1 MKTIV
6 AHISPDLD
14 AITSAWLI
22 TRYLPEW
29 DTAEYAF
36 VPAGE
41 TYKGMPPDA
50 NPEIIHVDTGM
61 GRFDH
66 HQLSERT
73 SATKRVFDYLA
84 EEGYIKERD
93 LEALEHLVNFVTEI
107 DNFGEVHFPDPTN
120 IRYTFCLHEF
130 IYPLRS
136 KFTSDTELLSMVMLI
151 LDSILYTEKNNLRA
165 EEEITEGVVLQT
177 HWGRTLLMET
187 KNEAAVKYAL
197 KKGFEMVVRRDP
209 DTSTIRIKTQPNKK
223 YDLTPLHKIII
234 KADPDATWFLHASKN
249 MLLNG
254 SSKNPNSRPSSLSLH
269 RLIEILK
276 EI

>member
-41 TYKGMPPDA
+41 TYQGKPPDT
-50 NPEIIHVDTGM
+50 NPDIIHVDTGM

-84 EEGYIKERD
+84 EEGYVRERD

-165 EEEITEGVVLQT
+165 EEEITEGVVMKT

-209 DTSTIRIKTQPNKK
+209 DTATIRIKTQPNKK
-223 YDLTPLHKIII
+223 YDLTSLHKIII

-254 SSKNPNSRPSSLSLH
+254 STKNPNSKPSSLSLH

>member
-6 AHISPDLD
+6 THISPDLD
-14 AITSAWLI
+14 AIASSWLLK
-22 TRYLPEW
+22 RYLPEW
-29 DTAEYAF
+29 DSAEHAF

-41 TYKGMPPDA
+41 TYEGKAPDVD
-50 NPEIIHVDTGM
+50 PEILHVDTGM

-66 HQLSERT
+66 HQLSERS
-73 SATKRVFDYLA
+73 SATKRVFDYLS
-84 EEGYIKERD
+84 EEGYIKEKD
-93 LEALEHLVNFVTEI
+93 LEALEQMVTFITDI
-107 DNFGEVHFPDPTN
+107 DNFGEVHFPDPTDV
-120 IRYTFCLHEF
+120 RYTFCLHEF

-136 KFTSDTELLSMVMLI
+136 KCSSDTELMSLVMLI

-165 EEEITEGVVLQT
+165 EVEIKEGVVLST
-177 HWGRTLLMET
+177 HWGKTLVMET

-209 DTSTIRIKTQPNKK
+209 ETSTIRIKTQPNKK
-223 YDLTPLHKIII
+223 YDLTSLHTQIVKV
-234 KADPDATWFLHASKN
+234 DPDATWFLHASKN

-254 SSKNPNSRPSSLSLH
+254 STKNPNSRPSSLSLH